1 MKNVKEHKTVF
12 GAPLAKVPS
21 CSVICCGST
30 LSVPIIV
37 SEMSSVLRANARI
50 EGLFRKAGSQTRQ
63 KDIKRLLDAGGCVSE
78 GHHSIDVASVLKQYL
93 RCLPEPLISAEVQDL
108 LLRCRLTAGD
118 DALKPILRTLLLLPV
133 LHVHLLHY
141 IMELLNFIASHHKEN
156 LMDTS
161 NLAIVM
167 APSIMPLPAASSAP
181 RLEHHV
187 ALVKIFIENSKLIGL
202 LTDDLMSQLDD
213 DSDVY
218 LTRRKKRR
226 SMLSGLR
233 KMVSGNVNTPA
244 TVRESGK
251 TPILSK
257 SASKRKFDSYD
268 GLSAKAKK
276 EITNNLPQKELTF
289 TPIKM
294 GLERKR
300 LRLSLMDARSTPI
313 INSDFSSH
321 KSSETS
327 ISSEDLLTSSEHL
340 FSAHDTIDLSP
351 DMKQPNK
358 DYVRISKQEYE
369 EIKSRV
375 SAIENRLSRE
385 FTDVIPKVQPFQ
397 QVQNVYEQTLEEV
410 AMLSYPNSDQL
421 ARRLSKELKIRP
433 DEQAKII
440 RSPSARKIG
449 SIRRRSK
456 ENITKIVRHKSWNVS
471 SQSQNNADRFYPYI
485 GLTRDRTHTAK
496 PELVVTKMLNSDW
509 DTSVSENSLN
519 NVSDASQKYRL
530 RKRSSLASDYN
541 LNKTIGKAR
550 RSLNITNNNGWETS
564 ASESSM
570 NNTSTSGMYKNCK
583 KSLSPAQPKWR
594 SAAAFFMEKT
604 GEMDS
609 SGQTGRPSVNKL
621 RSQNAGAVLAKAK
634 LFESSSDKSSERNEK
649 PANTGFARRPRIN
662 GPQPVRPQKNV
673 AYVKPKI
680 QVTSD
685 EVAPRIPMR
694 INRTIE
700 AAPMVPLRP
709 SHRDGLDLLKNSR
722 LKTTPPIKKVSS
734 PYNIVKTP
742 QTPALKKPLCTAR
755 TLRTP
760 AQNTDYRKPNTP
772 LKAVHVSPRR
782 RSPRQKLLR
791 YNLPN

>member
-1 MKNVKEHKTVF
+1 
-12 GAPLAKVPS
+12 
-21 CSVICCGST
+21 
-30 LSVPIIV
+30 
-37 SEMSSVLRANARI
+37 
-50 EGLFRKAGSQTRQ
+50 
-63 KDIKRLLDAGGCVSE
+63 
-78 GHHSIDVASVLKQYL
+78 
-93 RCLPEPLISAEVQDL
+93 
-108 LLRCRLTAGD
+108 
-118 DALKPILRTLLLLPV
+118 
-133 LHVHLLHY
+133 
-141 IMELLNFIASHHKEN
+141 
-156 LMDTS
+156 
-161 NLAIVM
+161 
-167 APSIMPLPAASSAP
+167 
-181 RLEHHV
+181 
-187 ALVKIFIENSKLIGL
+187 
-202 LTDDLMSQLDD
+202 
-213 DSDVY
+213 
-218 LTRRKKRR
+218 
-226 SMLSGLR
+226 
-233 KMVSGNVNTPA
+233 
-244 TVRESGK
+244 
-251 TPILSK
+251 
-257 SASKRKFDSYD
+257 
-268 GLSAKAKK
+268 
-276 EITNNLPQKELTF
+276 
-289 TPIKM
+289 
-294 GLERKR
+294 
-300 LRLSLMDARSTPI
+300 MDARSTPI

-321 KSSETS
+321 KNSETS

-385 FTDVIPKVQPFQ
+385 FTDVIPKVQPLQ

-410 AMLSYPNSDQL
+410 AMLNYPNSDQL

-433 DEQAKII
+433 DEDAKII

-471 SQSQNNADRFYPYI
+471 SQSQNNANRFYPYV
-485 GLTRDRTHTAK
+485 GLTRERTNTAK

-541 LNKTIGKAR
+541 LDKTIGKAQPR
-550 RSLNITNNNGWETS
+550 RSLNITNNNSWE
-564 ASESSM
+564 ASGSENSM
-570 NNTSTSGMYKNCK
+570 NNTSTSFRMYKNCK
-583 KSLSPAQPKWR
+583 KSPSLAQPKWR

-604 GEMDS
+604 GEMDNC
-609 SGQTGRPSVNKL
+609 GQTGRPSVNKL

-634 LFESSSDKSSERNEK
+634 LFESSSDKSSERIEK

-662 GPQPVRPQKNV
+662 GPQSVRPQKNI
-673 AYVKPKI
+673 AYMKPKI

-685 EVAPRIPMR
+685 EALQVPSR
-694 INRTIE
+694 INRIVE
-700 AAPMVPLRP
+700 AGLSAPLKP
-709 SHRDGLDLLKNSR
+709 SHRDVLDPLKNGR

-734 PYNIVKTP
+734 PHIIAKTP

-782 RSPRQKLLR
+782 RSPRQKLQR